1 MLEVNDLRAG
11 YGAKYGDGDDV
22 LNGLSFNAQP
32 GERLAI
38 LGPNGCGKSTLLR
51 AITRI
56 IPYRGTITLDG
67 VDTASLTRKDLA
79 KKIALLGQ
87 SAQVFF
93 PYTVYETVSLG
104 RYAYA
109 EGFFKNLSK
118 TDKAVTEDTMK
129 KLDIWNIKDRI
140 IDELSGGQLQ
150 RVYLART
157 LVQDPDLILLDEPTN
172 HLDLKHQVELLE
184 YLSLWAKENHRTV
197 IAVLHDLNLARGF
210 ADTAAL
216 MDERGRLA
224 AFGPCEPVL
233 SGKALE
239 DVYGL
244 DVKAFMLESLKK
256 WSGNNA

>member
-11 YGAKYGDGDDV
+11 YGGDDV
-22 LNGLSFNAQP
+22 LTGISFNPEA

-67 VDTASLTRKDLA
+67 VNIASLSRRELE

-87 SAQVFF
+87 STQVFF

-109 EGFFKNLSK
+109 EGFFKNLSEQDGAIIEE
-118 TDKAVTEDTMK
+118 TLK
-129 KLDIWNIKDRI
+129 KMDIWNIKDRL

-150 RVYLART
+150 RVFLART
-157 LVQDPDLILLDEPTN
+157 LVQDPGLILLDEPTN

-184 YLSLWAKENHRTV
+184 YLSLWAKESRRTV
-197 IAVLHDLNLARGF
+197 IAVLHDLNLARAF

-216 MDERGRLA
+216 MNGQGELS
-224 AFGPCEPVL
+224 AFGKCESVL
-233 SGKALE
+233 AGKNLE
-239 DVYGL
+239 EVYGL
-244 DVKAFMLESLKK
+244 DIKAFMLESLQR
-256 WSGNNA
+256 WST